1 MRAVIKLQKARPAPH
16 GMRGVNGGAGL
27 SSIVNIEQ
35 NLVYVFRELA
45 RALPGAE
52 VHESDEFFW
61 VLTPIRIALFNS
73 LFAAR
78 LDPSGAEAAI
88 EAVKA
93 GAHATGV
100 PLLWWVLPDDR
111 PADLGRRLTAAG
123 FRHVDTSP
131 CMSLDLGSA
140 LLDGGAPGD
149 GGFTIATIANQADA
163 RVWSDV
169 LGAASGLPQAF
180 SDAYFPFAVKVAQNP
195 TGPLRNYGLWLDGE
209 LVATSSLA
217 LNDGVAG
224 IYNVATL
231 PHARRKGLATV
242 LTAQAVRDGRDLG
255 ASVAILQSSKAG
267 FGVYRNLGFEQV
279 GELNQYT
286 WPVLIPGD

>member
-1 MRAVIKLQKARPAPH
+1 M
-16 GMRGVNGGAGL
+16 

-35 NLVYVFRELA
+35 NLVYVFREVA

-52 VHESDEFFW
+52 VHESDGLFW

-73 LFAAR
+73 LFGAR
-78 LDPSGAEAAI
+78 LDPSNAEAAI

-93 GAHATGV
+93 RALAMGV
-100 PLLWWVLPDDR
+100 PMLWWVLPDDR

-131 CMSLDLGSA
+131 CMSLDLSSA
-140 LLDGGAPGD
+140 SLDAAERREGA
-149 GGFTIATIANQADA
+149 FRVATISSEADA

-169 LGAASGLPQAF
+169 LGEASGLPQAF
-180 SDAYFPFAVKVAQNP
+180 SDAYIPFAVDVAQNP

-231 PHARRKGLATV
+231 PHARRKGFATI
-242 LTAQAVRDGRDLG
+242 LTAHAVRDGRELG
-255 ASVAILQSSKAG
+255 ASVAILQSSRAG
-267 FGVYRNLGFEQV
+267 FGVYRSLGFEQV
-279 GELNQYT
+279 GELNQFT
-286 WPVLIPGD
+286 WPA

>member
-1 MRAVIKLQKARPAPH
+1 M
-16 GMRGVNGGAGL
+16 

-45 RALPGAE
+45 RTLPGAE
-52 VHESDEFFW
+52 VHENDELFW

-78 LDPSGAEAAI
+78 LDPSSADAAI

-93 GAHATGV
+93 RALATGV
-100 PLLWWVLPDDR
+100 PMLWWVLPDDL
-111 PADLGRRLTAAG
+111 PADLATRLTAAG

-140 LLDGGAPGD
+140 SLDSAERGEGA
-149 GGFTIATIANQADA
+149 FRVATVSTEADA
-163 RVWSDV
+163 RAWSDV
-169 LGAASGLPQAF
+169 LGEASGLPQAF
-180 SDAYFPFAVKVAQNP
+180 SDAYVPFAVAVAQNP
-195 TGPLRNYGLWLDGE
+195 TGPMRNYGLWLDGT

-217 LNDGVAG
+217 FNDGVAG

-231 PHARRKGLATV
+231 PHARRKGFATV
-242 LTAQAVRDGRDLG
+242 LTAHAVRDGRELG

-267 FGVYRNLGFEQV
+267 FGVYKGLGFEPV

-286 WPVLIPGD
+286 WPA

>member
-1 MRAVIKLQKARPAPH
+1 
-16 GMRGVNGGAGL
+16 L
-27 SSIVNIEQ
+27 SSIVNIER

-52 VHESDEFFW
+52 VRESAELFW

-78 LDPSGAEAAI
+78 LDPSSAGGAI
-88 EAVKA
+88 EAVKGQA
-93 GAHATGV
+93 RAKGV
-100 PLLWWVLPDDR
+100 PMLWWVLPEDE
-111 PADLGRRLTAAG
+111 PADLGARLTAVG

-131 CMSLDLGSA
+131 CMSLDLASSA
-140 LLDGGAPGD
+140 FDDGQPLAGGA
-149 GGFTIATIANQADA
+149 TIATISDESNA
-163 RVWSDV
+163 RAWSDV
-169 LGAASGLPQAF
+169 LGVGSGLPPEF
-180 SDAYFPFAVKVAQNP
+180 SDAYVPFAVDVAKNP

-217 LNDGVAG
+217 FDDGVAG

-231 PHARRKGLATV
+231 PHARRKGFATA
-242 LTAQAVRDGRDLG
+242 LTAHAARDGRDLG

-267 FGVYRNLGFEQV
+267 FSVYSSLGFEQV
-279 GELNQYT
+279 GELDQYT
-286 WPVLIPGD
+286 WPA